1 MPSLV
6 PFTASHFDLLLGWF
20 PTRTDLVQWGG
31 PMLDFPLSPAQL
43 EGMVEDGRSDPPARL
58 CWMAENDG
66 ELVGHVQLAFDW
78 RNGNALLSRVAIAP
92 AMRGRGLAAPMIELA
107 IGEAFRF
114 TAVERLELNVY
125 TWNAPAIRTYER
137 LGFTPEGVR
146 RASALVGGERWDTA
160 MMSLLRTE
168 LPGSRPPAPGA

>member
-43 EGMVEDGRSDPPARL
+43 EGMVEDGRSDPPTRL
-58 CWMAENDG
+58 CWMAENEG
-66 ELVGHVQLAFDW
+66 ELVGDVQLAFDW

-92 AMRGRGLAAPMIELA
+92 DMRGRGLAAPMIELA

-114 TAVERLELNVY
+114 AAMERLELNVY

-146 RASALVGGERWDTA
+146 RASALVDGERWDTA